1 MRRSLVTLGIAVVV
15 GAVVVVVAVSRDRAV
30 AGMPVAGRQDTAPGP
45 ATPLE
50 PVCDGGP
57 QLLISG
63 SALASVAADQLV
75 STYEAACPNT
85 TVTYEAVGTGAG
97 IQRFLAG
104 ETGMATTDR
113 PLTAAE
119 RKNATERCEIQ
130 QLPFVAQPV
139 AIHYRLPVGDQLTLD
154 APTLTKIFTGAIT
167 RWDDP
172 AIVAMNPD
180 VDTTALPITVVGRS
194 TESTVTAVF
203 QSYLTAVGGWTGGS
217 GTTFTGKA
225 TQLARSETETLSII
239 QNTDGAIGYLLPDTA
254 GRALGMR
261 LDGWAPDLSAVA
273 EAVDLALPADGL
285 ELNPDTL
292 YRVKK
297 GYPLVVLSYAVFCAN
312 DPAAR
317 DFLRCALVAEPN
329 PISYLFPAYE
339 WATRFANALQ

>member
-1 MRRSLVTLGIAVVV
+1 MALGITVVVGTAAVVV
-15 GAVVVVVAVSRDRAV
+15 PLVVDRAV
-30 AGMPVAGRQDTAPGP
+30 AGMPVAVRQDTAPGP

-63 SALASVAADQLV
+63 SALASAAADQLV
-75 STYEAACPNT
+75 STYEAACPDT
-85 TVTYEAVGTGAG
+85 TVNYDPVGTGAG
-97 IQRFLAG
+97 IQLFLTG
-104 ETGMATTDR
+104 QTGMATTDR
-113 PLTAAE
+113 PLTETE
-119 RKNATERCEIQ
+119 RQDAGRRCEIQ

-172 AIVAMNPD
+172 AIVAMNPH

-203 QSYLTAVGGWTGGS
+203 QQYLTAVGGWTGGT
-217 GTTFTGKA
+217 GPAFTGTA

-254 GRALGMR
+254 GRALGVR

-273 EAVDLALPADGL
+273 EAVNLALPADGL
-285 ELNPDTL
+285 ELNQDKL
-292 YRVKK
+292 FRVKK

-317 DFLRCALVAEPN
+317 DFLRSALTAEPN
-329 PISYLFPAYE
+329 PISYHFPAYE
-339 WATRFANALQ
+339 WADRFSNALQ